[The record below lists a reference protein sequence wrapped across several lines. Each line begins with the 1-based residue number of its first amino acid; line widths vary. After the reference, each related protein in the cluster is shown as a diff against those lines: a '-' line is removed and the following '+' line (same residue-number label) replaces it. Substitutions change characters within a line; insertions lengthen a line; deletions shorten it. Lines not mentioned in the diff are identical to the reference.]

1 MEATLVDVPAT
12 ESLAVDV
19 APAGADQIIEL
30 ELQQLV
36 LVGGGSGIFVLA

>member
-1 MEATLVDVPAT
+1 METTFATNAAV

-19 APAGADQIIEL
+19 TPAGADQIIEL
-30 ELQQLV
+30 DLQQLV